1 MVVRVLGVVILICD
15 PERGGWPSFHN
26 RRLIWLSG
34 KQSLSVLVSLD
45 CSEPVLL
52 SLRVVG
58 GAVTL
63 AIESERV
70 VSLNPCLTR
79 LLKIFIQGHLLKW
92 DLLAGHACHE
102 EGVIWGVASTDLGL
116 DSARLGVVAARVL
129 HILLKA
135 SDAHGL
141 TYRRLGVL
149 VPTYL
154 GPKTFKMSRGLLVKV
169 RCILIIAKDWL
180 STKSR
185 RVCRVEAE
193 IPVRQGVS
201 LRIDLLQVVRARVS
215 VERVPLISFQLVVEV
230 SWSDTLLA
238 VVLLG
243 S

>member
-1 MVVRVLGVVILICD
+1 MVVWVLGVIILIRD

-26 RRLIWLSG
+26 CRLVWLSG
-34 KQSLSVLVSLD
+34 KQSLPVLVSLD
-45 CSEPVLL
+45 RGKPILL
-52 SLRVVG
+52 GLRVVR

-92 DLLAGHACHE
+92 NLLAGHACHE
-102 EGVIWGVASTDLGL
+102 EGMIWGVASTNLGL
-116 DSARLGVVAARVL
+116 DSALLRVVAARVL

-141 TYRRLGVL
+141 ADRRLGVL

-169 RCILIIAKDWL
+169 CCISLKKL
-180 STKSR
+180 
-185 RVCRVEAE
+185 
-193 IPVRQGVS
+193 
-201 LRIDLLQVVRARVS
+201 LRICLTFELKKHY
-215 VERVPLISFQLVVEV
+215 
-230 SWSDTLLA
+230 
-238 VVLLG
+238 
-243 S
+243 